1 MVPVHCCKLAFFR
14 GSASIGSRSMLRS
27 ITRLWDVNWSE
38 EDISVLSTSEV
49 RWFHEGKTA
58 AKLRSWFRK
67 LAARDGVKAEPQP
80 LRVDHYLVERDT
92 DALGIKFREGRVEV
106 KQRQGERRLI
116 SFGPGWDGYVET
128 WRKWGFPLV
137 DAQRRG
143 EDLGSFDD
151 WIAVRKKRRVI
162 TYSISPRGKL
172 IALSGDA
179 DAECGCSV
187 ELTQVCVE
195 KTLWWTLGFEA
206 KGHPEK
212 LESTLEQVARAV
224 LNGSAPPTF
233 EPTDS
238 FGYPGLLQL
247 LSKHAGASK

>member
-1 MVPVHCCKLAFFR
+1 
-14 GSASIGSRSMLRS
+14 MLRS
-27 ITRLWDVNWSE
+27 IPGLRDVNRSE
-38 EDISVLSTSEV
+38 EDTPVLSTAEV
-49 RWFHEGKTA
+49 RWFHKGKTP

-67 LAARDGVKAEPQP
+67 LAAKDGVEAEPQP
-80 LRVDHYLVERDT
+80 LRIDHYLLERDT

-128 WRKWGFPLV
+128 WRKWGFPLA

-143 EDLGSFDD
+143 EAFESLDD

-162 TYSISPRGKL
+162 TYSISPKGKL

-179 DAECGCSV
+179 DAESGCSV
-187 ELTQVCVE
+187 ELTQVRVK

-206 KGHPEK
+206 KGRPEK
-212 LESTLEQVARAV
+212 LESTLELVARAV

-233 EPTDS
+233 GPTDS
-238 FGYPGLLQL
+238 FGYPGLLQTL
-247 LSKHAGASK
+247 GKHAGASR